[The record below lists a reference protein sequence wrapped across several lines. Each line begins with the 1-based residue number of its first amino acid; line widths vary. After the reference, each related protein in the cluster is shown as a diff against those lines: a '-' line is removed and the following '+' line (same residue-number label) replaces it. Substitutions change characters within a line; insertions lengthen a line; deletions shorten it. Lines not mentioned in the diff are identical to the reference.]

1 MRMWYGMLCG
11 LLLILAAP
19 LPATAGQETGAE
31 HSDVAVMGAFTD
43 AEIQEGEAV
52 QISDQK
58 KRIVM
63 FTMGISLLV
72 LLLIT
77 ASLGISMV
85 VQGKQVFVAHMIFA
99 GLSVT
104 LAIAH
109 SVVAIVW
116 FFPF

>member
-1 MRMWYGMLCG
+1 MRMWYGILCG
-11 LLLILAAP
+11 LIFMFAAP
-19 LPATAGQETGAE
+19 LLAAEDGTQQE
-31 HSDVAVMGAFTD
+31 HSDVAVMGSFTSH
-43 AEIQEGEAV
+43 EIHEGEAI

-58 KRIVM
+58 KRIVL
-63 FTMGISLLV
+63 FAMGISLLV
-72 LLLIT
+72 LLLTT
-77 ASLGISMV
+77 ATLGIAMV

>member
-1 MRMWYGMLCG
+1 MWYGMLCG
-11 LLLILAAP
+11 LIFMFATPLLAA
-19 LPATAGQETGAE
+19 EDGAQQE
-31 HSDVAVMGAFTD
+31 HSDAAVMGSFTSH
-43 AEIQEGEAV
+43 EIYEGEAI

-58 KRIVM
+58 KRIVL
-63 FTMGISLLV
+63 FTMGISLLI
-72 LLLIT
+72 LLLTT
-77 ASLGISMV
+77 ATLGIAMV
-85 VQGKQVFVAHMIFA
+85 VHGKQVFVAHMIFA

>member
-1 MRMWYGMLCG
+1 MWYGMLCG
-11 LLLILAAP
+11 LIVMFTSPLMAAENG
-19 LPATAGQETGAE
+19 TQQE
-31 HSDVAVMGAFTD
+31 HSDVAVMGAFTNQ
-43 AEIQEGEAV
+43 ETQEGEAI

-58 KRIVM
+58 KGIVM
-63 FTMGISLLV
+63 FTMGISLL
-72 LLLIT
+72 LLLLTT
-77 ASLGISMV
+77 ATLGIAMV

-109 SVVAIVW
+109 AVVAIVW

>member
-1 MRMWYGMLCG
+1 MWYGMLCG
-11 LLLILAAP
+11 LLLMSAMPALAAEE
-19 LPATAGQETGAE
+19 ATQQA
-31 HSDVAVMGAFTD
+31 HNDVAVMGAFTSDESEEGD
-43 AEIQEGEAV
+43 AL
-52 QISDQK
+52 QIGDQQ
-58 KRIVM
+58 KRIIM
-63 FTMGISLLV
+63 FTMGLSLLI
-72 LLLIT
+72 LLLTT